1 MRPLLHCGCIVVAA
15 LLAQPAAA
23 EDLLSGF
30 DWPALNWGGG
40 TSYSISSARAAG
52 ESTRT
57 MRQAVTQSLEGSTY
71 VYAPWLAGV
80 TGTLNVTKAVGS
92 SQSSSESSLMLTG
105 NATIGILP
113 RSLYPVE
120 ISYNRYNSALSYG
133 TGSPGAASDI
143 TGDSFQLQSR
153 ILSFEKTSIGTTLSV
168 SRTRSD
174 DGFQENYKEAD
185 ISATRSFDKDDVNL
199 RLTYRDRDFSRPDGT
214 SELGRASS
222 LSWRYRSVPFLD
234 VTTESVT
241 TIRYST
247 LESQV
252 YSEKNLV
259 FQGVSTALWRPKELP
274 ELGVSAAMRTYSQNG
289 TAIYTNTNQRTQSAY
304 QTAFVDLGASYLFAP
319 RLIGNIG
326 FDAGYDA
333 SKQQQVATTPTSNSA
348 IRYGTRTNLSYTSAS
363 QQLMG
368 FDWNWNS
375 SAGATARHSSAGV
388 NHQETVNIGH
398 SGRYQLELPYIETP
412 FALSLSQ
419 SVGTGYADTG
429 YLLSL
434 SHSASISRSAR
445 EGKNWD
451 YAQVSI
457 SDSRAFGTAATD
469 GQLIHAQFTRG
480 YDPDRFTSLSGS
492 VTYQIARFR
501 SATGEAVATDT
512 LSGSI
517 SFRQSNVF
525 GMERLNFTS
534 DISLEPPSMFRS
546 ERSFFSTS
554 QLGVKEQDPGLGTQR
569 WTNRLDY
576 TIGKLRASLIGRV
589 MNTPKGIGESVFF
602 QLGRSY

>member
-15 LLAQPAAA
+15 LLAQPVAA

-40 TSYSISSARAAG
+40 TSYSISSARAPG
-52 ESTRT
+52 DTTRT

-71 VYAPWLAGV
+71 IYAPWLAGV
-80 TGTLNVTKAVGS
+80 SGTLNVSKATGR
-92 SQSSSESSLMLTG
+92 SQSSSENSLMLTG
-105 NATIGILP
+105 NTTVSILP

-120 ISYNRYNSALSYG
+120 ISYNRYNSSLSYG
-133 TGSPGAASDI
+133 TGAPGDASDI
-143 TGDSFQLQSR
+143 SGDSFQLQSR
-153 ILSFEKTSIGTTLSV
+153 ILSFEKTTIGTTLSA

-185 ISATRSFDKDDVNL
+185 INATRSFDKDDVNL
-199 RLTYRDRDFSRPDGT
+199 RLTYRDRDFTRPDGT
-214 SELGRASS
+214 NEVGRASS

-247 LESQV
+247 LESPS
-252 YSEKNLV
+252 YSEQNLV

-289 TAIYTNTNQRTQSAY
+289 TATYHGTNDRLQSTY
-304 QTAFVDLGASYLFAP
+304 QTAFVDLAASYLFAP

-326 FDAGYDA
+326 IDGGYDA
-333 SKQQQVATTPTSNSA
+333 NKQQQLKSTPTSNSA
-348 IRYGTRTNLSYTSAS
+348 IRYGTRTNLSYSSAS
-363 QQLMG
+363 QQVMG
-368 FDWNWNS
+368 VDWNWSS
-375 SAGATARHSSAGV
+375 SAGVTARHSSAGL
-388 NHQETVNIGH
+388 NHSETVNIGH
-398 SGRYQLELPYIETP
+398 SGRYQLEVPFIETP
-412 FALSLSQ
+412 FSVSLSQ

-434 SHSASISRSAR
+434 SHAASIGRSAR

-457 SDSRAFGTAATD
+457 SDSRAFGTSATD
-469 GQLIHAQFTRG
+469 GQLIHVQFTRG

-492 VTYQIARFR
+492 ITYQIARFR
-501 SATGEAVATDT
+501 SATGEAVATDS
-512 LSGSI
+512 LGGSI

-525 GMERLNFTS
+525 GIDRLNFTS

-546 ERSFFSTS
+546 ERSYFSSYQT
-554 QLGVKEQDPGLGTQR
+554 GKEQELGFGTQR

-576 TIGKLRASLIGRV
+576 TIGKMRTSVIGRV
-589 MNTPKGIGESVFF
+589 INTPKGIGESIFF